1 MCVAEPITDHEVV
14 VVWDGETID
23 GREYPEQRYSPPP
36 VGLDPHPFDIAEF
49 EAIPVEKLELWDG
62 VLYGP
67 TFQQE
72 AMLVA
77 LLSNVGLRRAL
88 QLVPRERWL
97 KALDESR

>member
-1 MCVAEPITDHEVV
+1 MAERATDTDVV
-14 VVWDGETID
+14 FVRPAETID
-23 GREYPEQRYSPPP
+23 DREYPEQRYSPPP
-36 VGLDPHPFDIAEF
+36 VGLDPHPFNIAEY

-77 LLSNVGLRRAL
+77 LLSNVGLRRAV

-97 KALDESR
+97 QALGSFA